1 MKFALA
7 LSMLVLTQI
16 TFAAQPTMY
25 RCLQPGGSVVIQ
37 DRRCAVTELQKPKTV
52 RPTATNRQNRRSTTS
67 INRDLLNKS
76 KNTNRKVTRNSHSV
90 RSPYFN
96 YGWDKFIPANWQLH
110 KTNTD
115 QYDQLLISRSRFNG
129 YQNFKEG
136 IKLSVYPDT
145 MRLFRQ
151 GAFAE
156 ALKHYHE
163 IRDNSK
169 YRLLDSQFKTHT
181 HFKVFN
187 IKYMLNNNILAL
199 TEFYIDE
206 KHNDLF
212 VLTVQSQEATW
223 LSNWK
228 FAEQIINKL

>member
-1 MKFALA
+1 
-7 LSMLVLTQI
+7 
-16 TFAAQPTMY
+16 MY
-25 RCLQPGGSVVIQ
+25 RCQQADGTVIIQ

-52 RPTATNRQNRRSTTS
+52 RPKTSKQQHNRTTAATSPKQLFKPNNLNRQSS
-67 INRDLLNKS
+67 
-76 KNTNRKVTRNSHSV
+76 RNSHSA

-96 YGWDKFIPANWQLH
+96 FGWDKFIPANWQLH
-110 KTNTD
+110 KTKTD
-115 QYDQLLISRSRFNG
+115 QYDQLLISRNRFNG
-129 YQNFKEG
+129 YHNFKEG
-136 IKLSVYPDT
+136 IKLSVYPNT

-156 ALKHYHE
+156 ALKHYHG
-163 IRDNSK
+163 IRDNSHYK
-169 YRLLDSQFKTHT
+169 LLDSQFKTHS

-187 IKYMLNNNILAL
+187 IKYMLNHSTLAL

-212 VLTVQSQEATW
+212 VLTVQSNEAAW
-223 LSNWK
+223 LSNWN